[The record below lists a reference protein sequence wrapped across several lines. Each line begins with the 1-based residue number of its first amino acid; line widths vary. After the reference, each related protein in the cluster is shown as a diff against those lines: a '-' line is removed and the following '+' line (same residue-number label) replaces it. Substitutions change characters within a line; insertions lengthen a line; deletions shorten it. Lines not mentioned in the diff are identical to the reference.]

1 MTTNPILDAKMAE
14 LVAAAQDLE
23 EKAAAFKAY
32 VQPGFDPAEFHAN
45 FDPIAESANAA
56 HDVYHELLHLGGSG
70 HGH

>member
-14 LVAAAQDLE
+14 LVAAATELE
-23 EKAAAFKAY
+23 EKTAAFKAY
-32 VQPGFDPAEFHAN
+32 VQPGFETTDFHKFYDPMTEAAKT
-45 FDPIAESANAA
+45 A